1 MFKIRMNQTVKLFGT
16 WPMVTFHKG
25 TTYTAYPAT
34 NQPNWRKRGLV
45 FAEKRNGEGILL
57 CPEDYTVVSDK

>member
-1 MFKIRMNQTVKLFGT
+1 MFKIRMNQTVKLLGT

-34 NQPNWRKRGLV
+34 NQPKRGLV
-45 FAEKRNGEGILL
+45 FAEKRNGESILL